1 MARFMNPSQLLGA
14 AGLYMQ
20 MKKENETRPLDQQIS
35 EDTLRRVAAEKT
47 KAASVKS
54 SVAPD
59 AAARAEAEKMFEEL
73 TGGEGGGL
81 AMKPMERMKPM
92 EPADPPPQPMEPDLP
107 MSEEPPPPVGGVY
120 ARATD
125 EDIMMGQAA
134 MGGEPVKATIGSNI
148 VEMSGPELAAKSE
161 HLAAQRAFN
170 SQQIGLQKDPKV
182 KQAMIDSMNE
192 SGQMESEINAEIARR
207 QASNNPAAVGAAI
220 AEFDRSVYG

>member
-20 MKKENETRPLDQQIS
+20 MKRENEQRPLDQQIN
-35 EDTLRRVAAEKT
+35 EEVLRSVAADKT
-47 KAASVKS
+47 KAASVKPD
-54 SVAPD
+54 VTPD

-73 TGGEGGGL
+73 TGGEGEGS
-81 AMKPMERMKPM
+81 AMKPMEPM
-92 EPADPPPQPMEPDLP
+92 APMAPVESDLP

-120 ARATD
+120 AGATD

-134 MGGEPVKATIGSNI
+134 MDGEPIDATIGSNI
-148 VEMSGPELAAKSE
+148 GEMSGPELAAKAE

-170 SQQIGLQKDPKV
+170 GHQVGLQKDPKV
-182 KQAMIDSMNE
+182 RQAMIDSMNE

-207 QASNNPAAVGAAI
+207 QASNNPAAVGAAL

>member
-20 MKKENETRPLDQQIS
+20 MKQENETRPLDQQIP
-35 EDTLRRVAAEKT
+35 EDTLRSVAAEKT
-47 KAASVKS
+47 KAASDKP
-54 SVAPD
+54 SVTAD

-81 AMKPMERMKPM
+81 AMKPM